1 MRAHNGPMPLPDEVR
16 MLIKGLLLDPSSN
29 VPIVI
34 LRDTENQLLLPIW
47 IGLFEANAI
56 ALKLEGVETPRP
68 MTHDLLA
75 RALDLLGATVERVL
89 IRDLLESTYYAT
101 IDLATK
107 DGRTTL
113 DARPSDAIALALRT
127 GAEIFVHRSVLEKA
141 KAADLASEPSSDEEK
156 VKKWLEDIG
165 PEDLGKYTM

>member
-1 MRAHNGPMPLPDEVR
+1 MAPTMAPTPPLPDEVR

-34 LRDTENQLLLPIW
+34 LRDTDNQLLLPIW

-75 RALDLLGATVERVL
+75 RTLDLLGATVERVL
-89 IRDLLESTYYAT
+89 IRDLIESTYYAS
-101 IDLATK
+101 IDLSTK
-107 DGRTTL
+107 DGSKTL

-141 KAADLASEPSSDEEK
+141 KASDLATEPSSD
-156 VKKWLEDIG
+156 
-165 PEDLGKYTM
+165 